1 MQIYSY
7 YMHTAEVQPNLFN
20 QVLYL
25 TLYIVMYMLLR
36 WHIFKISL
44 GMYKRSQLLL
54 DGLYQM
60 LLYVRHSINAQLW

>member
-25 TLYIVMYMLLR
+25 TLYIVTVT
-36 WHIFKISL
+36 
-44 GMYKRSQLLL
+44 
-54 DGLYQM
+54 QM
-60 LLYVRHSINAQLW
+60 AHF